1 MIEKLALS
9 NKVVVVVPVFNDWE
23 SLSLLLQK
31 MHHVLSATDF
41 SRLRFLILDDGSS
54 QAPTLFNFSF
64 TDNIELLTLSRN
76 VGHQKA
82 IAIGLAHVSKNM
94 DCSGA
99 IVMDADGE
107 DQPEHLADLL
117 ATHDQTGNKIIFARR
132 TKRSE
137 GFTFRLF
144 YVIYKI
150 VFKMLTGK
158 EINFGNFSMVPKSQL
173 DRLVH
178 VSEIWNH
185 YPGGVIKSRLNFV
198 TIPLERGKRLAGKSK
213 MNFYNL
219 VLHGLSAV
227 AVHIDTMAV
236 RLLVF
241 SFILIA
247 VSLLS
252 ICVVLVIK
260 ILTPFASPGWATTV
274 ATGFASVIMQS
285 FLVSLLLMFMS
296 LIYRTQRLFIPAL
309 HFEDYV
315 QSISKF
321 E

>member
-1 MIEKLALS
+1 MIEYSSKM
-9 NKVVVVVPVFNDWE
+9 VVVIPVFNDWE
-23 SLSLLLQK
+23 TLSLLLQK
-31 MHHVLSATDF
+31 MHKVLPENVF
-41 SRLRFLILDDGSS
+41 RRLRFLVIDDGSS
-54 QAPTLFNFSF
+54 QPSQPLNLHFAAE
-64 TDNIELLTLSRN
+64 IELLTLTRN

-82 IAIGLAHVSKNM
+82 IAIGLGHVSKTL

-107 DQPEHLADLL
+107 DQPEHIAELL

-137 GFTFRLF
+137 GLSFRFF
-144 YVIYKI
+144 YVIYKL

-158 EINFGNFSMVPKSQL
+158 EINFGNFSLVPKAQL

-185 YPGGVIKSRLNFV
+185 YPGGVIKSRLSFV
-198 TIPLERGKRLAGKSK
+198 TVPLERGKRLAGKSK

-241 SFILIA
+241 SFMLIA

-252 ICVVLVIK
+252 IIVVLTIK
-260 ILTPFASPGWATTV
+260 LLTPFASPGWATTV
-274 ATGFASVIMQS
+274 ATGFTGVIMQS

-309 HFEDYV
+309 HFQDYI
-315 QSISKF
+315 QSVNKF

>member
-1 MIEKLALS
+1 MQAESQFL
-9 NKVVVVVPVFNDWE
+9 NNVVVIIPVFNDWE
-23 SLSLLLQK
+23 SLRLLLNK
-31 MHHVLSATDF
+31 MHHSLSDAHF
-41 SRLRFLILDDGSS
+41 SRLSFLIIDDGSN
-54 QAPTLFNFSF
+54 QPAPTLDVNFNAKV
-64 TDNIELLTLSRN
+64 ELLSLTRN

-82 IAIGLAHVSKNM
+82 IAIGLAHVAQNVE
-94 DCSGA
+94 CSAA

-107 DQPEHLADLL
+107 DRPEHLADLL
-117 ATHDQTGNKIIFARR
+117 NAHDKTGNKIIFARR

-137 GFTFRLF
+137 GIMFRVF
-144 YVIYKI
+144 YQIYKL
-150 VFKMLTGK
+150 VFKLLTGK
-158 EINFGNFSMVPKSQL
+158 AITFGNFSLVPKEQL
-173 DRLVH
+173 NSLVH

-185 YPGGVIKSRLNFV
+185 YSGGVIKSRINYV

-241 SFILIA
+241 SMVLIA

-252 ICVVLVIK
+252 IFTVMIIK
-260 ILTPFASPGWATTV
+260 LFTPFASPGWATTV
-274 ATGFASVIMQS
+274 ATGFASVIMQA

-309 HFEDYV
+309 HFEDY
-315 QSISKF
+315 IKCLKKF